1 MGYKKVYRIFSDS
14 TIIEPLLKSVDENI
28 KKQAIQLS
36 NELYMFDELFN
47 TLKKARE
54 YQKTS
59 IESIKKRYSLIAEK
73 ADINQAIYI
82 DDNYCKCK
90 KCKEFLWDDDIEFH
104 NCI

>member
-14 TIIEPLLKSVDENI
+14 TIIEPLLKSVDENV

-73 ADINQAIYI
+73 VNMNQSIYI
-82 DDNYCKCK
+82 DDNYCKCN
-90 KCKEFLWDDDIEFH
+90 KCKEYLWDDDIEFH

>member
-1 MGYKKVYRIFSDS
+1 MGYKKIYRIFSDS
-14 TIIEPLLKSVDENI
+14 TIIEPLLKSDDENI

-36 NELYMFDELFN
+36 NELYMFDELF
-47 TLKKARE
+47 TTEKKARE

-59 IESIKKRYSLIAEK
+59 IESIKKRYNLIAEK
-73 ADINQAIYI
+73 VNMNQSIYI

-90 KCKEFLWDDDIEFH
+90 KCNEFLWDDDIAFH